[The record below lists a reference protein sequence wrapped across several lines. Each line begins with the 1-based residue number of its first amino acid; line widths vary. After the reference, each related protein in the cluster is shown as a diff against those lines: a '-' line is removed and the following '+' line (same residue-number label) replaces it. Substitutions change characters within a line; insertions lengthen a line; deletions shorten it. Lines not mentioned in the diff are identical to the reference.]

1 MEERAEMKKVKLALI
16 GAGLRGVNYTNYAL
30 EHPGEVEVVAVAE
43 PVEDR
48 RMCCKHAHRLPD
60 EMCYADWR
68 EMLNQPKLSD
78 AVLICT
84 QDDMHYEPT
93 MRALECGYHV
103 LLEKPMSPDPLES
116 ILMGERAR
124 RSGLVFSI
132 CHVLRYTRFFG
143 TIKQMLEEGRIGRLM
158 SIQHNENVGYW
169 HQAHSFVRG
178 NWRNADETSP
188 MILAKSCHDMDIL
201 LWLAGDSCTNI
212 ASFGSLS
219 HFTAENA
226 PAGAPKRCLDGCP
239 AAEDCLYYA
248 PKTYLTDE
256 DNWMKLAISD
266 DQSYEGRLKAIQEGP
281 YGRCVYHCDNNVVD
295 HQVVSMDFRN
305 EVTAVF
311 TMSAFTKECSRTI
324 KLMGTEGEIRGAMEK
339 NEIELIRFDRNEP
352 ELISL
357 ETPGGHPGHGGGD
370 EGLIRDFIRLVAD
383 GGTAQGLTSADIS
396 VQSHMMA
403 FAAEEARVTG
413 KVVHMPAYLE
423 RFASA
428 TT

>member
-1 MEERAEMKKVKLALI
+1 MKKVKLALI

-30 EHPGEVEVVAVAE
+30 EHPVEAEVVAVAE
-43 PVEDR
+43 PVEER
-48 RMCCKHAHRLPD
+48 RMSFQQAHRLPD
-60 EMCYADWR
+60 EMCFADWR
-68 EMLNQPKLSD
+68 EMMNRPKLAD

-84 QDDMHYEPT
+84 QDYMHYGPT

-103 LLEKPMSPDPLES
+103 LLEKPMSPKPLEC
-116 ILMGERAR
+116 IRMGERAR
-124 RSGLVFSI
+124 QAGLVFSI

-201 LWLAGDSCTNI
+201 LWLAGESCTNV
-212 ASFGSLS
+212 ASFGRLS
-219 HFTAENA
+219 HFKAENA

-352 ELISL
+352 EPIFLGA
-357 ETPGGHPGHGGGD
+357 PGGHAGHGGGD
-370 EGLIRDFIRLVAD
+370 EGLIRDFIRLVAN
-383 GGTAQGLTSADIS
+383 GGALQGLTSAENS

-413 KVVHMPAYLE
+413 KVVHLPEYLE

-428 TT
+428 TI

>member
-1 MEERAEMKKVKLALI
+1 MKRVKLALI

-30 EHPGEVEVVAVAE
+30 QHPDEVGVVAVAE
-43 PVEDR
+43 PIEDR
-48 RMCCKHAHRLPD
+48 RMSFQQAHRLPD

-68 EMLNQPKLSD
+68 EMLDRPNLAD

-84 QDDMHYEPT
+84 QDYMHYEPT
-93 MRALECGYHV
+93 MRALACGYHV
-103 LLEKPMSPDPLES
+103 LLEKPMSPKPLEC
-116 ILMGERAR
+116 IRMGERAGQ
-124 RSGLVFSI
+124 SGLVLSV

-226 PAGAPKRCLDGCP
+226 PAGAPKRCVDGCP

-305 EVTAVF
+305 EVTDVF

-357 ETPGGHPGHGGGD
+357 EAPGGHAGHGGGD
-370 EGLIRDFIRLVAD
+370 EGLIRDFIRLVAN
-383 GGTAQGLTSADIS
+383 GGTAKGLTSAENS

-413 KVVHMPAYLE
+413 KVVHMPEYLD

-428 TT
+428 TI